1 MLKLAKRKTIG
12 WSSNKSMFFIAL
24 AVDYDGTIARDGRV
38 DAATIAAL
46 EKVKK
51 SGRKLILVTGR
62 DLDDLQR
69 VFPAIEIF
77 DLVVAENG
85 ALLFDPAKKEEV
97 LLAQAPADKFVEYL
111 RRREVAPLSIGRSI
125 VATWEPN
132 ETIVLEAIRDLGLEL
147 HIIFNKGAVMVLPVE
162 INKASGLKQALKRL
176 GLSPYNVVGIG
187 DAENDQAFLNACGCS
202 VAVANALP
210 SVKEKAD
217 FLVGDHGAGVVE
229 LAEMLTETDLAGR
242 RTSVA
247 RVQPFIGETDDGL
260 SRQLNP
266 FETVLVTGSSGAGKS
281 TVVTALLEQMVAN
294 NIQFCVVDPEGDY
307 AEFPA
312 VTVGDAKHEP
322 PASEVMDLLA
332 KPDTSVVVNLLAVD
346 PAERPRYLAELM
358 PELSKLRINT
368 GRPHWIV
375 LDEAHHCLP
384 AKWDP
389 APVSLPQELP
399 ASIAVTVHPEE
410 VSPDFLKLVSTVL
423 GVGDKAAEA
432 IKKFCAA
439 AGHSCAG
446 FSGPLDARRGACL
459 DTRGRVAKDRS
470 PTAPSATAASCAEI
484 CRRGARRRQELL
496 LSRSQRNT
504 EPPRPKS
511 GYLSPNG
518 RGGRRP
524 DMDASF
530 ARGGI
535 FAVVWRSHQG
545 RRTGSRNER
554 RRAERQIIG
563 GGNARP
569 HQGSRRTQIYGPGK
583 NDLATSTGERAEPT
597 RRLLAHPPAA

>member
-1 MLKLAKRKTIG
+1 
-12 WSSNKSMFFIAL
+12 MFFIAL

-247 RVQPFIGETDDGL
+247 KIQPFIGETDDGL

-332 KPDTSVVVNLLAVD
+332 KPDTSVVVNLLAID

-446 FSGPLDARRGACL
+446 FSGPLDAGEGLVWTREGGLQRIVLRQPQARQQRHVRKYAEGELGEDKSFYFRGPNGTLNLRAQNLAIFLQMAEGVDDQTWMHHLRAGEYSRWFGEAIKDDELAAETSAVEQNDRLSVEETRARIKEVVERRY
-459 DTRGRVAKDRS
+459 
-470 PTAPSATAASCAEI
+470 TAPAKT
-484 CRRGARRRQELL
+484 
-496 LSRSQRNT
+496 T
-504 EPPRPKS
+504 
-511 GYLSPNG
+511 
-518 RGGRRP
+518 
-524 DMDASF
+524 
-530 ARGGI
+530 
-535 FAVVWRSHQG
+535 
-545 RRTGSRNER
+545 
-554 RRAERQIIG
+554 
-563 GGNARP
+563 
-569 HQGSRRTQIYGPGK
+569 
-583 NDLATSTGERAEPT
+583 
-597 RRLLAHPPAA
+597 